1 MSNKS
6 REQEKAKLSVQLSN
20 TEHDETHTTTF
31 TTNSQTVAFTDSRVI
46 NHFASKLLQGLVDTQ
61 DVITNHAWRSD

>member
-1 MSNKS
+1 MM
-6 REQEKAKLSVQLSN
+6 KLIQLSLQIN
-20 TEHDETHTTTF
+20 RQLHLQIH
-31 TTNSQTVAFTDSRVI
+31 RVI